1 MPPLWADRK
10 SHGQTWARTGTRGK
24 YNPIALL
31 LNAKAWTNRRTEGR
45 PRHEANP
52 SCTWILLLVAANT
65 PISPLFRHRCPSNKV
80 GFGRCTLF
88 PLPPKFGGDA
98 RESEREEGRELP
110 NSEILSNIKVS
121 NSYSAITPALLRSN
135 NRLLQDSQLLFQQ
148 GDQPGVKVIVYCHP
162 FWQQDHAGDAVRGK
176 EIERVQKQND
186 VRIQHQ
192 HRTISISTPIITFD
206 FIFFTFRY

>member
-1 MPPLWADRK
+1 MQKPGRIAGLKVVLGMRQTPRALGSFCWLLQTLRFRLCSDIAARATK
-10 SHGQTWARTGTRGK
+10 SDLAVARYFPFPQNSGATREK
-24 YNPIALL
+24 VS
-31 LNAKAWTNRRTEGR
+31 GR
-45 PRHEANP
+45 P
-52 SCTWILLLVAANT
+52 
-65 PISPLFRHRCPSNKV
+65 
-80 GFGRCTLF
+80 
-88 PLPPKFGGDA
+88 
-98 RESEREEGRELP
+98 REEGRELP

-148 GDQPGVKVIVYCHP
+148 GDQPGVKVIAYCHP